1 MKKFGSSPLTSLK
14 LSITFEIHLR
24 VNVHSLCIDRGGI
37 VHTAGCGRA
46 ILSLKDAYLAY
57 ISCQTEQNISLKV
70 ISPDQG
76 AIYKTAV
83 TRVIINM
90 DTISDLNKTS
100 MPKSRASENPLPT
113 QQ

>member
-1 MKKFGSSPLTSLK
+1 M
-14 LSITFEIHLR
+14 
-24 VNVHSLCIDRGGI
+24 
-37 VHTAGCGRA
+37 HTAGCGRA
-46 ILSLKDAYLAY
+46 ILSLKDAYLPY

-76 AIYKTAV
+76 VIHKTVV
-83 TRVIINM
+83 TRVIIDM

>member
-14 LSITFEIHLR
+14 LSRTFEIYLR

-46 ILSLKDAYLAY
+46 ILSLKDAYLPY

-76 AIYKTAV
+76 AIHKTVV
-83 TRVIINM
+83 TRVIIDM